1 MRGIAGQYP
10 RAYVAFEHFAIAP
23 ENPDWLT
30 TSWEPAMN
38 TTSAASKPPTW
49 YWVLSGLALL
59 WMLFGVMAWVMDL
72 MTDEAGLSQLSEA
85 QRQLYAAR
93 PQWLFVVYGVAI
105 FSGLAGAIGLLLRK
119 SWASMLLVLSL
130 AAIIV
135 QFGYTFLGMR
145 AVQLLGAAA
154 AIPFP
159 LAIFVIGVA
168 LVWFAN
174 RARQRGWIAP
184 DPRP

>member
-1 MRGIAGQYP
+1 MA
-10 RAYVAFEHFAIAP
+10 AP
-23 ENPDWLT
+23 DNPFT
-30 TSWEPAMN
+30 TTNGESGMN
-38 TTSAASKPPTW
+38 TTSAVGKPPTW
-49 YWVLSGLALL
+49 YWVVSWLAVL

-72 MTDEAGLSQLSEA
+72 MTDESGVAEFSEA

-119 SWASMLLVLSL
+119 PWASMLFAVSL

-135 QFGYTFLGMR
+135 QFGYTFLGMH
-145 AVQLLGAAA
+145 AVQVLGAAE

-159 LAIFVIGVA
+159 LVILIIGVT
-168 LVWFAN
+168 LLWFAN
-174 RARQRGWIAP
+174 RSRKLGWIAP
-184 DPRP
+184 

>member
-1 MRGIAGQYP
+1 
-10 RAYVAFEHFAIAP
+10 
-23 ENPDWLT
+23 
-30 TSWEPAMN
+30 MN

-49 YWVLSGLALL
+49 YWVVSGLAVL

-72 MTDEAGLSQLSEA
+72 MTDEAGLATLSEA

-119 SWASMLLVLSL
+119 SWASMLFGVSL

-135 QFGYTFLGMR
+135 QFGYMFLGMH
-145 AVQLLGAAA
+145 AVQVLGAAA

-159 LAIFVIGVA
+159 LVIFVIG
-168 LVWFAN
+168 LTLLWFAN
-174 RARQRGWIAP
+174 RSRRVGWIAP
-184 DPRP
+184 

>member
-1 MRGIAGQYP
+1 
-10 RAYVAFEHFAIAP
+10 
-23 ENPDWLT
+23 
-30 TSWEPAMN
+30 
-38 TTSAASKPPTW
+38 
-49 YWVLSGLALL
+49 
-59 WMLFGVMAWVMDL
+59 MLVGVMAWVMDL
-72 MTDEAGLSQLSEA
+72 MTDEAGMAQLSEA

-135 QFGYTFLGMR
+135 QFGYTFVGMR
-145 AVQLLGAAA
+145 AVQVLGAAA

-159 LAIFVIGVA
+159 LTIFVIGVA
-168 LVWFAN
+168 LVWFAH
-174 RARQRGWIAP
+174 RARQSGWIAP
-184 DPRP
+184 RPGIVKTGSRR